1 MSIEKDIKQKKFK
14 NPYNK
19 LTVNVMFTSGW
30 LLRKYAKILK
40 PYNLTEQQHNV
51 LKTLRESH
59 PQAATVNYI
68 LEGMID
74 KMSNVSRLVDKLV
87 SKDLA
92 KKVRSNCDLRSVDIL
107 LTEKGIALLDELT
120 TIMDEYDDSFCG
132 LNESEISLI
141 NTLLEKLRNNK

>member
-1 MSIEKDIKQKKFK
+1 
-14 NPYNK
+14 
-19 LTVNVMFTSGW
+19 
-30 LLRKYAKILK
+30 
-40 PYNLTEQQHNV
+40 
-51 LKTLRESH
+51 
-59 PQAATVNYI
+59 
-68 LEGMID
+68 MID

-107 LTEKGIALLDELT
+107 LTEKGIALLAELT

-141 NTLLEKLRNNK
+141 NTLLEKLRNNR

>member
-1 MSIEKDIKQKKFK
+1 MSIEKDIKQKKFN

-30 LLRKYAKILK
+30 LLREYAKILK
-40 PYNLTEQQHNV
+40 PYNLTEQQYNV

-74 KMSNVSRLVDKLV
+74 KMSNASRLVDKLV
-87 SKDLA
+87 SKELVQ
-92 KKVRSNCDLRSVDIL
+92 KVRSNYDLRSVDIL
-107 LTEKGIALLDELT
+107 LTEKGIALLNELS
-120 TIMDEYDDSFCG
+120 IVMNEYDNSSCG
-132 LNESEISLI
+132 LSESEISLL
-141 NTLLEKLRNNK
+141 NTLLEKLRNNR

>member
-1 MSIEKDIKQKKFK
+1 
-14 NPYNK
+14 
-19 LTVNVMFTSGW
+19 
-30 LLRKYAKILK
+30 
-40 PYNLTEQQHNV
+40 
-51 LKTLRESH
+51 
-59 PQAATVNYI
+59 
-68 LEGMID
+68 MID
-74 KMSNVSRLVDKLV
+74 KISNVSRLVDKLV